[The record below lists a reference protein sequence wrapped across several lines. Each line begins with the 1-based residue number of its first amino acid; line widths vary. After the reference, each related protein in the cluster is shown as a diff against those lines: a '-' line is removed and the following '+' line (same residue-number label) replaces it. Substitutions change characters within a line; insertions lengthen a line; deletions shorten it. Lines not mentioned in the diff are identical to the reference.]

1 MDEGAPT
8 LNDETSD
15 NNLLAWCVH
24 YYFPS
29 RLGLCDSWNKIGGWL
44 HLLGKGGLS
53 CLCDVMSRVTLLT
66 YLLG

>member
-8 LNDETSD
+8 LDDETSD

-29 RLGLCDSWNKIGGWL
+29 RLGLCDSCNKSGG
-44 HLLGKGGLS
+44 GKLEGG
-53 CLCDVMSRVTLLT
+53 CTRWGRGADYPVCVM
-66 YLLG
+66 

>member
-1 MDEGAPT
+1 MFEGAPT

-29 RLGLCDSWNKIGGWL
+29 RLSLCDSCNKVEGVNWRVAALVGGDYPV
-44 HLLGKGGLS
+44 
-53 CLCDVMSRVTLLT
+53 CVM
-66 YLLG
+66 